1 MKGLILKDIYNIRRN
16 VKMLVLML
24 VIFGVIFIPQGGG
37 AALIPIYVL
46 LCSMMVVTTISFDD
60 LAKWDKYA
68 LTMPV
73 SRNDM
78 VLSKY
83 VVLAIFSLSGAVLGF
98 LLSIVIGAFM
108 GEIKLQ
114 EDLSITII
122 SIAVSLVYGSIM
134 LPFIYRFGVEKARI
148 LLILCFLLPTL
159 LVIGGSAI
167 SESFGIPLS
176 QYYPV
181 IKSVLWALPVVAL
194 LLFIGSCFL
203 SIAIYRKKEF

>member
-1 MKGLILKDIYNIRRN
+1 MCIRDRSSIARGDYAVLCKGESTVKGLILKDIYNIRRN

-78 VLSKY
+78 VLS
-83 VVLAIFSLSGAVLGF
+83 LSL
-98 LLSIVIGAFM
+98 IH
-108 GEIKLQ
+108 
-114 EDLSITII
+114 I
-122 SIAVSLVYGSIM
+122 SK
-134 LPFIYRFGVEKARI
+134 FQ
-148 LLILCFLLPTL
+148 
-159 LVIGGSAI
+159 
-167 SESFGIPLS
+167 SFT
-176 QYYPV
+176 
-181 IKSVLWALPVVAL
+181 
-194 LLFIGSCFL
+194 
-203 SIAIYRKKEF
+203 